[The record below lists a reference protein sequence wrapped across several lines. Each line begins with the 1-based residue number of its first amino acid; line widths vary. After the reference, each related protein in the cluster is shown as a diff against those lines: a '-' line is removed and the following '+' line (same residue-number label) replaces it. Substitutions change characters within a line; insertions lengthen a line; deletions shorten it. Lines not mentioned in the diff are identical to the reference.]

1 MRRKSSLW
9 VNAVPS
15 AVLPDDGRHL
25 LLLVR
30 STVADGLVCA
40 LLSEGN
46 MDGADEDK
54 GGMTVHILEAR
65 FHHRGRPD
73 EFVVVG
79 RLFCCVPWV
88 ILEVAAD
95 FQDDAIVSTLTDL
108 AMASRPRP
116 FEALRGID
124 SPYWS
129 FVSTDTIPDDGA
141 S

>member
-1 MRRKSSLW
+1 MRRKSS
-9 VNAVPS
+9 VSGNAVPS
-15 AVLPDDGRHL
+15 AVLPDDGRYL

-30 STVADGLVCA
+30 VTIVDGLVCA

-46 MDGADEDK
+46 MGGSSKDK
-54 GGMTVHILEAR
+54 GRVTVHILEAR
-65 FHHRGRPD
+65 FHHRGKSD

-79 RLFCCVPWV
+79 RLFCCAPWV

-108 AMASRPRP
+108 AMASRPRA

-124 SPYWS
+124 SRYWS
-129 FVSTDTIPDDGA
+129 FVSTDIIPDGGA
-141 S
+141 N